1 MKDTSVASRYARALY
16 LLTEHTSA
24 KDGVPLVPRLE
35 QTLEDLRGVAAIVAP
50 GSRVGEFLAHPKVA
64 PQDKRAVL
72 EKGLAGKVLRTVQ
85 VFADLLLRKKRL
97 TLAGHIAKDFQ
108 TLVEEAQGLKRAVV
122 TSAVALSEAER
133 TRLLSEL
140 ERTTGKRIVLTSE
153 VDPTLLGGAY
163 VRIGDRIIDRSV
175 KTLLASIS
183 EHLYEASV

>member
-1 MKDTSVASRYARALY
+1 MKDTSVSGRYARALF

-24 KDGVPLVPRLE
+24 KEGTPLVPRLE
-35 QTLEDLRGVAAIVAP
+35 QTLADLQGVAAIVAA
-50 GSRVGEFLAHPKVA
+50 GTRVGDFLAHPKVA

-72 EKGLAGKVLRTVQ
+72 EKGLTGKVLRSVQ

-97 TLAGHIAKDFQ
+97 TLAGHIATEFQ
-108 TLVEEAQGLKRAVV
+108 ALVEEAQGLKRAVV
-122 TSAVALSEAER
+122 TSAVPLNEPER
-133 TRLLSEL
+133 ARLLAEL

-153 VDPTLLGGAY
+153 IDPSLLGGAY